1 MRWAPGAL
9 EMCRDPSASTWKKS
23 LCAGIAGRCMAAWPG
38 PRCRKVN
45 RGRTVDWRRGG
56 LGVETP
62 ILNTFLVL
70 TAFNC
75 VLPEIVVLISTTSSG
90 RTELNAVS
98 TRKVFKIGVSTPRPP
113 RLATIYFSDIN

>member
-1 MRWAPGAL
+1 MFARAGAKS
-9 EMCRDPSASTWKKS
+9 DPH
-23 LCAGIAGRCMAAWPG
+23 LM
-38 PRCRKVN
+38 
-45 RGRTVDWRRGG
+45 RRGG

-70 TAFNC
+70 TAFNS

-98 TRKVFKIGVSTPRPP
+98 TRKVVERWSKSGFRPP
-113 RLATIYFSDIN
+113 DPTSPPY